1 MPGEQTG
8 RGGSGAVRGYSTS
21 TAAPSRELGSAS
33 GTRPCSA
40 SLPSHPARCFFQQI
54 KSTPKTSLNST
65 RAQWLKARRAFLI
78 PWHSLGVLPQSHLP
92 TAKNARNFPL
102 CTAHSQLWSCT
113 HCLCCV
119 LAALRMFFCFL
130 ECLHSCCTMGLRALS
145 SPCPTKGL
153 SDPKGRRIR
162 EGVGCS
168 PAQHPSCPVHSWS

>member
-1 MPGEQTG
+1 MPREQTG

-21 TAAPSRELGSAS
+21 TAALSRELGSAS

-102 CTAHSQLWSCT
+102 CTARSQLWSCT
-113 HCLCCV
+113 HCLFCV
-119 LAALRMFFCFL
+119 LAALRMFFCSSNASTAVAQWDCGL
-130 ECLHSCCTMGLRALS
+130 SALRALQ
-145 SPCPTKGL
+145 KAFL
-153 SDPKGRRIR
+153 ILKED
-162 EGVGCS
+162 
-168 PAQHPSCPVHSWS
+168 A